1 MSKNRNK
8 HSKKGFKRNSIRPL
22 LIQVFERNQGEQLTH
37 KEICQVI
44 DARDPN
50 SRQNVFDELSM
61 LVKHGSIE
69 RVNHF
74 TFKSLQNSQGYS
86 LQSAGKSW
94 KKWIFV
100 KNGPFL

>member
-37 KEICQVI
+37 KELCQVI

-74 TFKSLQNSQGYS
+74 TFSI
-86 LQSAGKSW
+86 SW
-94 KKWIFV
+94 VYNFTIYFNDGTSSIKVFIF
-100 KNGPFL
+100 